1 MLSLLFSSVFEV
13 AQQFEWPEHVF
24 EAAGQPTQK
33 HDVDSNSELCPNT
46 NMWFV
51 PDENGTC
58 HCGDDIGGLVL
69 CDPDTK
75 VLGVMDSH
83 CITNHYMSDHRMVPV
98 VGNCIFN
105 CINVSLSSSVG
116 IYRAAPSNCQYMN
129 RQGTLCGQCLDGYA
143 LPAYSYDMKCIPCD
157 DKLQNWWLYITYA
170 FLPLTVFIVIIL
182 LLRVNVVAPKLY
194 VFVLAAQI
202 LASPL
207 ILRLILTA
215 VSLHKRY
222 RRTKILSV
230 LATVYGIWNL
240 DFLRIDVLP
249 QICINVIPLHTLALD
264 YLVAIYPMLLIG
276 IVYIIVELHG
286 SGFRP
291 VLYMWR
297 PFHRF
302 FARFRRK
309 WGIQT
314 TIMDAFVTFFILS
327 TTKLFDV
334 SFTLLVGIRVFTPDG
349 KYSWYLYYD
358 PSVRYFGS
366 DHLPYALGA
375 IAMLIVF
382 IFFPLSLLS
391 CYHCKQCR
399 KCIQRCHLQGLAV
412 DQYVNTFQQYYKD
425 GSNGTWDCRWFA
437 GFLFLI
443 RSTLFVIYSYSLSE
457 ISDIQLSVVSVIGAI
472 ITLIVQPYKEE
483 YDVFNIINVN
493 FLLWLG
499 LLFASA
505 AKDRVH
511 LIL

>member
-1 MLSLLFSSVFEV
+1 M
-13 AQQFEWPEHVF
+13 
-24 EAAGQPTQK
+24 
-33 HDVDSNSELCPNT
+33 
-46 NMWFV
+46 
-51 PDENGTC
+51 
-58 HCGDDIGGLVL
+58 
-69 CDPDTK
+69 
-75 VLGVMDSH
+75 
-83 CITNHYMSDHRMVPV
+83 
-98 VGNCIFN
+98 
-105 CINVSLSSSVG
+105 
-116 IYRAAPSNCQYMN
+116 
-129 RQGTLCGQCLDGYA
+129 
-143 LPAYSYDMKCIPCD
+143 
-157 DKLQNWWLYITYA
+157 
-170 FLPLTVFIVIIL
+170 
-182 LLRVNVVAPKLY
+182 
-194 VFVLAAQI
+194 
-202 LASPL
+202 
-207 ILRLILTA
+207 
-215 VSLHKRY
+215 
-222 RRTKILSV
+222 
-230 LATVYGIWNL
+230 
-240 DFLRIDVLP
+240 
-249 QICINVIPLHTLALD
+249 
-264 YLVAIYPMLLIG
+264 AIYPMLLIG

-425 GSNGTWDCRWFA
+425 GSNGTRDCRWFA
-437 GFLFLI
+437 GFLFLV

-457 ISDIQLSVVSVIGAI
+457 ISDRGTPHKMSIDSIEARTCTIHSTFLCAHECTEHVIQISM
-472 ITLIVQPYKEE
+472 
-483 YDVFNIINVN
+483 
-493 FLLWLG
+493 
-499 LLFASA
+499 
-505 AKDRVH
+505 
-511 LIL
+511 